1 MIRLKNTLTQ
11 LFLGSGFCWFKICYN
26 KKLLFQLIA
35 FKIHLII
42 SLFQLVAMNI
52 YRKPSLRRAP
62 WNQLKSGN
70 IETLCLL
77 STLERTGVDRLLL
90 WSKHEYQHSADIFVE
105 NIFNLFHGPG
115 FLL

>member
-26 KKLLFQLIA
+26 KKLFQLIA

-42 SLFQLVAMNI
+42 SLFQLVSMNI

-70 IETLCLL
+70 IETLYLL